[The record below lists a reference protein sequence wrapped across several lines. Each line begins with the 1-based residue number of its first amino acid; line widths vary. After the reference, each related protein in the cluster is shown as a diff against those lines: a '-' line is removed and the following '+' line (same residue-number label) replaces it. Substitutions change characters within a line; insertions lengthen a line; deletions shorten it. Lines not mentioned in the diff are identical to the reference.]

1 MNKDNKFEELL
12 VSLQK
17 EDLDIIDK
25 LKEMVAFIRPSHLNN
40 IENSLEGI
48 DTIIRFFNEKS
59 QLSQDISN
67 ELNILFIDSKIS
79 VNITKH

>member
-25 LKEMVAFIRPSHLNN
+25 LKEMVAFIRPSHLNKLYKIYTFYRKHN
-40 IENSLEGI
+40 GS
-48 DTIIRFFNEKS
+48 IINLHRQYEPSQKKS
-59 QLSQDISN
+59 H
-67 ELNILFIDSKIS
+67 F
-79 VNITKH
+79 